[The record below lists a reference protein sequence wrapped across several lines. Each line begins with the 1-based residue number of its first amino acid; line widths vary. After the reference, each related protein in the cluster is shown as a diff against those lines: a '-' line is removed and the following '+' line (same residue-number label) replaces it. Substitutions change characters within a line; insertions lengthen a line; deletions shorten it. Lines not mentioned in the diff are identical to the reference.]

1 MSNSTNSLSSEKANK
16 PIISLK
22 NIYKTY
28 HSSNIEIKALSNI
41 SLDIIAGD
49 YLSISGP
56 SGCGKSTL
64 LSLLGLLDSP
74 TSGEYFIENVNTHNL
89 SMDQQA
95 ELRNLHIGFVFQ
107 SFNLIDELS
116 VFDNVALPL
125 TYREEA
131 LSTADIEKRV
141 LQALTQVEMEHRKSN
156 KPSQLSGGQQQ
167 RVAIARALAG
177 QPSILLVDEPTGN
190 LDSKNGD
197 AVMDLL
203 NNLNKQ
209 GTTICMVTHDV
220 RYAGHAS
227 KNIQLLDGQIVDF
240 LQAKSNEPVLDS
252 STVNQNSSANQSK
265 QVMV

>member
-1 MSNSTNSLSSEKANK
+1 MNTTTSPVKAVEKSK
-16 PIISLK
+16 KEPVISLK
-22 NIYKTY
+22 NIAKTY
-28 HSSNIEIKALSNI
+28 HSSNIEIKALSDIN
-41 SLDIIAGD
+41 LDIMPGD

-74 TSGEYFIENVNTHNL
+74 TSGKYFIQNVDTHNL

-107 SFNLIDELS
+107 SFNLIDELTI
-116 VFDNVALPL
+116 FDNVALPL
-125 TYREEA
+125 TYREDTLTPSE
-131 LSTADIEKRV
+131 IEQRV
-141 LQALTQVEMEHRKSN
+141 TQALTQVEMEHRKN
-156 KPSQLSGGQQQ
+156 HKPNQLSGGQQQ

-197 AVMDLL
+197 AVMDIL

-227 KNIQLLDGQIVDF
+227 KQIHLLDGKVVESSHAQEGMVNN
-240 LQAKSNEPVLDS
+240 ADS
-252 STVNQNSSANQSK
+252 PINQSV
-265 QVMV
+265 QAAV